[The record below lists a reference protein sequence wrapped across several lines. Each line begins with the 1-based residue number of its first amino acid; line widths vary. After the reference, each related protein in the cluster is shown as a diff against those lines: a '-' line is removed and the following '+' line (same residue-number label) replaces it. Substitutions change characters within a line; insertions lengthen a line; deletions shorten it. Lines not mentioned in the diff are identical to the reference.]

1 MTSHR
6 TAMPQPLWMT
16 DARMRRL
23 IADSVRRRRAK
34 RRRELAE
41 FETAVRS
48 AQTAREQSD
57 ERS

>member
-34 RRRELAE
+34 GAASWPNL
-41 FETAVRS
+41 ETAVRS
-48 AQTAREQSD
+48 AQDGARAI
-57 ERS
+57 RRP